1 MNFIKSAFVLAGAIA
16 LVACDDSSSASNSFS
31 CDVTRKSGTVK
42 VSSTVPGY
50 GSMTVTVSE
59 STNPNFE
66 GYRVI
71 VSQYTYKNSTMA
83 NEECEDWKEEANEW
97 RDGSVS
103 VKCSGSTI
111 TVTEYDK
118 GSLDSHEREYKEMC
132 EETREYYES
141 GAMDMDY

>member
-31 CDVTRKSGTVK
+31 CDVTRKSETVK

-50 GSMTVTVSE
+50 GTMTVTVSE

-71 VSQYTYKNSTMA
+71 ETRYSYNNSAMA
-83 NEECEDWKEEANEW
+83 NEKCEDWKDYANEW

-103 VKCSGSTI
+103 AKCSGNTI
-111 TVTEYDK
+111 TVTEYDT
-118 GSLDSHEREYKEMC
+118 GSLDAHEREYKEMC
-132 EETREYYES
+132 EESREYYES

>member
-42 VSSTVPGY
+42 VSSTVPGI
-50 GSMTVTVSE
+50 GSMNVTVSE
-59 STNPNFE
+59 SKNSNFE

-71 VSQYTYKNSTMA
+71 ESQYSYKSSEMA
-83 NEECEDWKEEANEW
+83 NQQCEMWKEEAAGW

-103 VKCSGSTI
+103 AKCSGNTVY
-111 TVTEYDK
+111 VTEYDK
-118 GSLDSHEREYKEMC
+118 GSLDEHESEYKEMC
-132 EETREYYES
+132 EEDREYYES